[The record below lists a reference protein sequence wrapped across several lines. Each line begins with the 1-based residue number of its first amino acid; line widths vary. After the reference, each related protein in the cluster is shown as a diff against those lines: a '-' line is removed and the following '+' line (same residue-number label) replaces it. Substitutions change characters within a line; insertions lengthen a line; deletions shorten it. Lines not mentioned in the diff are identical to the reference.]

1 MAYWGDAC
9 LRRLPAISLAELD
22 ERAALLTRLDRTY
35 LMDVAD
41 AEILSAR
48 MPRGTRVLDIDGR
61 RSSGYSSTYLDTG
74 SLTSYLDSA
83 HGRTRGFKV
92 RFRRYENAGEEFLE
106 VKTTRAG
113 LTVKERV
120 ALGATPTGGLTAEGE
135 QFVSERL
142 AAAGINPDG
151 PLHPV
156 LQTRYQR
163 TTLFLPE
170 TSSRVTIDI
179 QPTWHVVNPAA
190 SLACPRLA
198 FVETKTATQATSVDH
213 LLWSLGHRP
222 VSISKDVMGL
232 AALNPALP
240 RRPWERVLDAWFAN
254 PPLGLD
260 GDTPPFAGYCA

>member
-1 MAYWGDAC
+1 MGSWADAS
-9 LRRLPAISLAELD
+9 LRRLPAIGLEELD
-22 ERAALLTRLDRTY
+22 ERAALLTRFDRTY

-61 RSSGYSSTYLDTG
+61 RCSAYSSTYLDTG

-83 HGRTRGFKV
+83 LGRHRGFKV
-92 RFRRYENAGEEFLE
+92 RFRRYENAGKEFLE

-113 LTVKERV
+113 QTVKERL
-120 ALGATPTGGLTAEGE
+120 ALGATPAGGLTAEGE
-135 QFVSERL
+135 RFVSERL
-142 AAAGINPDG
+142 AAAGITPDG
-151 PLHPV
+151 SLHPV

-170 TSSRVTIDI
+170 SSSRVTIDI
-179 QPTWHVVNPAA
+179 QPTWHALNPAA
-190 SLACPRLA
+190 SLTCPRLA
-198 FVETKTATQATSVDH
+198 FVETKTAHRTTSVDH

-232 AALNPALP
+232 ATLNPALP
-240 RRPWERVLDAWFAN
+240 RRRWERVLDDWFEN
-254 PPLGLD
+254 PTPGTA
-260 GDTPPFAGYCA
+260 GDCPPFAGYCA

>member
-1 MAYWGDAC
+1 MC
-9 LRRLPAISLAELD
+9 RLPAISLAELD
-22 ERAALLTRLDRTY
+22 ERAALLTRFDRTY

-41 AEILSAR
+41 AEILSAS

-61 RSSGYSSTYLDTG
+61 RCSAYSSMYLDTG

-83 HGRTRGFKV
+83 LGRARGFKV

-120 ALGATPTGGLTAEGE
+120 ALGASPAGGLTVEGE
-135 QFVSERL
+135 RFVSERL
-142 AAAGINPDG
+142 AAAGMNLSG
-151 PLHPV
+151 PLYPV
-156 LQTRYQR
+156 LETRYQR

-179 QPTWHVVNPAA
+179 QPTWHAVNTAA
-190 SLACPRLA
+190 FLACPRLV
-198 FVETKTATQATSVDH
+198 FVETKAAHRSTPVDH

-232 AALNPALP
+232 AVLNPALP
-240 RRPWERVLDAWFAN
+240 RKRWERVLEAWFADATWGLVGD
-254 PPLGLD
+254 PPL
-260 GDTPPFAGYCA
+260 AGYCA

>member
-1 MAYWGDAC
+1 M
-9 LRRLPAISLAELD
+9 RRLPGISLAELD
-22 ERAALLTRLDRTY
+22 ERAALLTRFDRTY
-35 LMDVAD
+35 LMDVAN
-41 AEILSAR
+41 AEILSAT
-48 MPRGTRVLDIDGR
+48 MPPGTRVLDIDGR
-61 RSSGYSSTYLDTG
+61 RCSSYSSTYLDTG
-74 SLTSYLDSA
+74 SLTCYLDSA
-83 HGRTRGFKV
+83 LGRPRGFKV

-120 ALGATPTGGLTAEGE
+120 ALGATSAGGLTAEGE
-135 QFVSERL
+135 RFVSERL
-142 AAAGINPDG
+142 AAAGINFDV

-179 QPTWHVVNPAA
+179 QPTWHGVNPAA
-190 SLACPRLA
+190 SLTCPHLA
-198 FVETKTATQATSVDH
+198 FVETKTAHQTTSVDH

-240 RRPWERVLDAWFAN
+240 HRRWERVLDAWFAN
-254 PPLGLD
+254 PTWGLVED
-260 GDTPPFAGYCA
+260 SPPFAGYCA